1 MLPRPHYIIIP
12 PTVHEPSGSGL
23 TSAPDGGADPSV
35 SDVALA
41 DDAAVGGASRCA
53 VEPGLSSSWIF
64 RHSAPPSERTG
75 HPTISPTFGECQKSA
90 QRGCEREAERGV
102 ARRLR
107 AQHGRTWEMGEEGWG
122 RGRANED

>member
-1 MLPRPHYIIIP
+1 MLPHPHYIIIP

-90 QRGCEREAERGV
+90 QRGCETEAERGRGAATASMTRV
-102 ARRLR
+102 G
-107 AQHGRTWEMGEEGWG
+107 HGRWER